1 MTFTVKKDG
10 TISTT
15 LYDDD
20 KHDHL
25 SSPGQPKYIITFD
38 QLEFLRE
45 QCFIVAEISKMFG
58 VSHQTLHAHC
68 EETGLNITK
77 KYTDISD
84 SELDE
89 LIKSINLEHHLCG
102 ERIPYGT
109 LKIKHLHITIQ

>member
-1 MTFTVKKDG
+1 MTFTVRKDG

-15 LYDDD
+15 LYNDD

-25 SSPGQPKYIITFD
+25 SSPGQPKCIISFD

-45 QCFIVAEISKMFG
+45 QCFIVTEISKMFG
-58 VSHQTLHAHC
+58 VSHQTLHTNC
-68 EETGLNITK
+68 EEMGFNITR

-102 ERIPYGT
+102 ERILYGT
-109 LKIKHLHITIQ
+109 LKIKHVHITRQ